1 MDKQYEKE
9 SEARKLLDE
18 IKLSHEKSKMSRL
31 MDRNNTSRRLVY
43 RNRVDM
49 QNKERGARVAQ
60 IYADKIQVSY
70 LNFNWRRSQILI
82 HKFMVFGLKKFFQAD
97 KDMRKEE
104 ARKMKHAQ
112 YGAIKKHHETFA
124 NIMTEVAPEYT
135 TRNINFEKR
144 SNKIQVELPPINS

>member
-1 MDKQYEKE
+1 
-9 SEARKLLDE
+9 
-18 IKLSHEKSKMSRL
+18 
-31 MDRNNTSRRLVY
+31 
-43 RNRVDM
+43 M

-70 LNFNWRRSQILI
+70 LNFKGISDFDRLI
-82 HKFMVFGLKKFFQAD
+82 YGFWAKNIVQAD